1 MKSYVIEIPDATAAA
16 LAVRLGEFKTEAP
29 GPNPGE
35 TLVKPVFPD
44 VESWLRQIVGQN
56 IAQLVPP
63 ESDPEVAQ
71 LAAAIED
78 LRRQHAEKANK
89 VGVKEKK

>member
-1 MKSYVIEIPDATAAA
+1 MKTFQIEIPVAICASL
-16 LAVRLGEFKTEAP
+16 LARLAEFKSEAP

-35 TLVKPVFPD
+35 TIVRPVFPD

-63 ESDPEVAQ
+63 ETDPEVAQ
-71 LAAAIED
+71 LSAAIED
-78 LRRQHAEKANK
+78 LRRQHAAKANR
-89 VGVKEKK
+89 VQVKSK